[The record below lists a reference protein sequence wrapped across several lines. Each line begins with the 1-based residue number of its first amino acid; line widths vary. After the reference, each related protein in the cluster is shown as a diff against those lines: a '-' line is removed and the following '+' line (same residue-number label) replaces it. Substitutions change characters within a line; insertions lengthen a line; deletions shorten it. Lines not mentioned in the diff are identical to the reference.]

1 MKKYALWF
9 LVAMMFI
16 AAVTAGCGGGGS
28 DDPEQSEQFTDDT
41 DSYDPNV
48 GGRGMSDTE
57 PTDLSKITANYTAS
71 NGETLT
77 GTLGA
82 RVKISVAHGAT
93 VTLKDVTINGRH
105 EYKSYKWAGI
115 TCEGNATLILE
126 GSNYVRGF
134 HQEYAGIY
142 VPTGRTL
149 TIKGTG
155 SLTASNNTSNGCVDG
170 YGAGIGAGY
179 NIPCGNIVIEGG
191 IINAVG
197 GSYAAG
203 IGGSYRGN
211 FDSITITGGE
221 VTATSLLEGAG
232 IGGGRECSRGNITIT
247 DSVYKVT
254 ATKGSNALHS
264 IGSGYKGWGV
274 TVKIGDNVGPIEQSP
289 YPYEGKGKPIDT
301 PPEQTEEQVQDL
313 STISSNYT
321 AHDGEIL
328 TGALV
333 KKVKISIADG
343 ATVTLRDATIHGSNN
358 SKYTWSGL
366 TCEGNAT
373 IILEGTNSVRG
384 FYEIYPG
391 IYVPENKTLTIKGN
405 GSLNARGCKTAGAGI
420 GGSPELPCG
429 NIVIDGGTITAI
441 GGHYAAGIGSSVN
454 GICGDITINGGTVT
468 ATGYDSAGIG
478 SAQNGTCGNITIN
491 GGTVTATGYD
501 SAGIGSAQSST
512 CGNITINGGTV
523 TATGGESAAGIG
535 SAQSSTCGKIT
546 ISDKVTK
553 VTAIGGYYAQ
563 CSIGAGYYGSSG
575 TITIGGQVTGPV
587 KGQLSED
594 GTYIYTYP

>member
-16 AAVTAGCGGGGS
+16 AAITAGCGGSS
-28 DDPEQSEQFTDDT
+28 DAPDTEQTESLNEDT
-41 DSYDPNV
+41 GEYDPNEEA
-48 GGRGMSDTE
+48 RGNSGVSVRE
-57 PTDLSKITANYTAS
+57 VNLSTIRENYTAS

-441 GGHYAAGIGSSVN
+441 GGHHAAGIGSSVN
-454 GICGDITINGGTVT
+454 GICGD
-468 ATGYDSAGIG
+468 
-478 SAQNGTCGNITIN
+478 ITIN